1 MADSCPTCGTPPGSE
16 NDRLLHTCHHIHPRG
31 VRGLLE
37 SVDYVKTTDP
47 LTDKLISIMQ
57 HATASLKTYTALS
70 LAINYGQ
77 EEWVATLLEKGADVE
92 ARNLDGD
99 TPLLLT
105 SKNEHGECV
114 NVLIE
119 GGADVN
125 RQNIHGVTALINTNF
140 EGTDRS
146 ET

>member
-1 MADSCPTCGTPPGSE
+1 M
-16 NDRLLHTCHHIHPRG
+16 
-31 VRGLLE
+31 
-37 SVDYVKTTDP
+37 
-47 LTDKLISIMQ
+47 
-57 HATASLKTYTALS
+57 
-70 LAINYGQ
+70 
-77 EEWVATLLEKGADVE
+77 E

-99 TPLLLT
+99 IPLFLA
-105 SKNEHGECV
+105 SKNEQGECV

-125 RQNIHGVTALINTNF
+125 RPNIHGVTALINTNF